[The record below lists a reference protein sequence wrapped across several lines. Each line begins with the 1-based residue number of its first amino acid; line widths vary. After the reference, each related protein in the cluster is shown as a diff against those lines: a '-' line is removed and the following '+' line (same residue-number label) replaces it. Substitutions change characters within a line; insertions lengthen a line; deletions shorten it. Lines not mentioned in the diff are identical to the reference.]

1 MAEDNNYI
9 PVANLGD
16 FTGKLKVEVQNEEVL
31 IVNVKGEIYAVSDR
45 CGHMGPSLFYGEI
58 NDYNVECPLH
68 GTQFDVRT
76 GQVAS
81 SDTKKPKLRFLKDD
95 LDALLK
101 GLGLPTVKIRP
112 LKIYKTKVEDGVIK
126 IKLPVC
132 E

>member
-1 MAEDNNYI
+1 MTKDNNYI

-16 FTGKLKVEVQNEEVL
+16 FTGKLKVEVQDEEVL

-58 NDYNVECPLH
+58 NEYNVECPLH

-81 SDTKKPKLRFLKDD
+81 LDTKKPKLKFLKDD

-112 LKIYKTKVEDGVIK
+112 LKTYETKVEDGVIK
-126 IKLPVC
+126 IKLPAYK
-132 E
+132 

>member
-76 GQVAS
+76 GQIANT
-81 SDTKKPKLRFLKDD
+81 DTKKPKLRFLKDD

-112 LKIYKTKVEDGVIK
+112 LSTYKTKVEDGVIK
-126 IKLPVC
+126 IKLPAC